1 MKMNESDV
9 EAIAKI
15 LGSLTVGAII
25 VCAIKFAFG
34 LTWPQGFVL
43 GWLYC
48 LLKDSIENPN
58 K

>member
-1 MKMNESDV
+1 MNNTEKA
-9 EAIAKI
+9 ELIAK
-15 LGSLTVGAII
+15 LFGSLAVGAII

-43 GWLYC
+43 AWLYC
-48 LLKDSIENPN
+48 LIKDSIENPN

>member
-1 MKMNESDV
+1 MNNTENA
-9 EAIAKI
+9 ELIGKL
-15 LGSLTVGAII
+15 LGSLAIGLII

-43 GWLYC
+43 AWLYC
-48 LLKDSIENPN
+48 LLKDAIENHG

>member
-1 MKMNESDV
+1 MDNNEKA
-9 EAIAKI
+9 ELIGKLFA
-15 LGSLTVGAII
+15 SLTIVAII

-43 GWLYC
+43 AWLYC
-48 LLKDSIENPN
+48 LLKDSIENSN